1 MLQTDV
7 GIELVRT
14 ALMNTLLLAAPILI
28 AGLVIGLVVSIMQ
41 TITQIQEQTLTFVP
55 KIAGMI
61 LVAVAMIPWIVT
73 RIVEFAQEMFAGN
86 F

>member
-1 MLQTDV
+1 MLETDI
-7 GIELVRT
+7 GIDLVRV
-14 ALMNTLLLAAPILI
+14 ALMNALLLAAPILL

-61 LVAVAMIPWIVT
+61 LVAIAMIPWIVS
-73 RIVEFAQEMFAGN
+73 RVVEFAQDMFAGN